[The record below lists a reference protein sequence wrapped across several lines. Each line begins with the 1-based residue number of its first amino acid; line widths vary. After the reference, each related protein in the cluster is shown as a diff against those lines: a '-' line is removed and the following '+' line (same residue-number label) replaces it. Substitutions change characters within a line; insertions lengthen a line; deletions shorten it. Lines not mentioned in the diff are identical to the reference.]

1 MDINQITEELD
12 TLFAQEKIAE
22 IPQFLESHIAQAAQ
36 EGAQEVLLTLYNEI
50 IGFYRETGQYAL
62 SIENCHKA
70 VALMKKMGIQDT
82 IPYATTLLNIANA
95 HRAAGLLQ
103 ESLELY
109 NRVRPIYVA
118 HLDENDMYFANFYNN
133 LSLLYQEMGD
143 FASAKDQL
151 VNALSIV
158 SHKPDRQFEAA
169 VTQANL
175 ANTCIELGQDDEA
188 RARAEEAIRIFEEL
202 GVDDAHYSAALS
214 ALGSLYYMDK
224 DYNSA
229 LRAME
234 KSRECVAKYLGT
246 DNIQYQRLSE
256 NIEIIQDKIRTS
268 EELSEAET
276 PAQEETASVSAVEA
290 SEPEVLGEL
299 PVEVPVL
306 ENLAEVPALETLAA
320 EASELETLAL
330 SEEMPEPEVPVTEE
344 MPELE
349 TFVPEEASGQ
359 EVSVEVAFTEKSESE
374 AMSEEPE
381 QESEPDRGT
390 EQKEFAE
397 MSAESEQKSESVQSF
412 EQEPFTETTE
422 AEGMPAPAEKVE
434 QEAEFGG
441 VPEAETFVLEESGQE
456 ASVEMPVSEE
466 PKQETSVEVA
476 LTEKSESEAGQEIV
490 SGGAPEPKIP
500 MSEEESEPKT
510 FAEASVLEASGQ
522 ESESGEM
529 PASEATVSEKVHGQE
544 ESAEVPEQEVVLG
557 ETPEQKTSVLPEP
570 HQELEPARVSEQ
582 EVFVVMPKESEQ
594 ESEPAV
600 EESLT
605 ETPPT
610 EMSEAEA
617 IPTEESKAET
627 SVAASPEAKIMPAE
641 ESKEEASVAE
651 ESTDSSEMKA
661 IPTEESNGEAVVE
674 ALSTEETALES
685 VLEEPKKD
693 TFVETP
699 NTETD
704 QSAIPAESPEQEDL
718 TPSITGI
725 DLCRRYY
732 EEYGRP
738 MIAGKFQAYESRIA
752 VGLVGKG
759 SDCFG
764 FDDVLSQDHD
774 FGPRFVMWVTK
785 KVYDEIGEELQEAYD
800 KLPSQFLGID
810 RIETFHGKDRSGV
823 MIIEEFYKSLLGF
836 DLAGMLAHNNED
848 TASGKENLDT
858 IKCWLSVQEYALAA
872 AVNGEVFRDDE
883 GIFTQYRNLL
893 SAYYP
898 KAVWYRKVAQ
908 TCALFSQSGQYNLP
922 RMRRRGQ
929 LVSAE
934 LAKAECAKQAMKLYY
949 LLNRKYAPHDKW
961 LYRGMPENAQMTLG
975 EEGMENADVPKLVE
989 KLSLL
994 PADKAHE
1001 AALTMAVESLA
1012 VIFANELEKL
1022 NMVGKCDLY
1031 LDVCTK
1037 ELMTKSD
1044 ALLTAIVAN
1053 TPIVTALSLSIAKS
1067 EFEAFD
1073 KVQNEGGRAS
1083 CQNNWPTFK
1092 VMRMSQYMTWT
1103 EDMLLQYLYEF
1114 KTNYANGRNMIE
1126 EKYARMMESTAPLE
1140 YARFAK
1146 RLPAVSE
1153 AKKAIVE
1160 QIVALQVKWMEEF
1173 AAQYPNLA
1181 EDARAIHTAEDLSY
1195 DTSYETYLRGELRT
1209 YSDRMLE
1216 MYGRYI
1222 VAHAQEG
1229 KNVACEI
1236 MKNTVQFYG
1245 YQDLETANA
1254 KSANDTHD
1262 R

>member
-1 MDINQITEELD
+1 MDINQITQELD
-12 TLFAQEKIAE
+12 ALFAQEKIGE
-22 IPQFLESHIAQAAQ
+22 IPQFLESHIAQAAK
-36 EGAQEVLLTLYNEI
+36 EGAQDVLLTLYNEI
-50 IGFYRETGQYAL
+50 IGFYRETGQYTL

-70 VALMKKMGIQDT
+70 VALMNEMGIQDT

-103 ESLELY
+103 ESLDLY
-109 NRVRPIYVA
+109 NRVRPIYVT
-118 HLDENDMYFANFYNN
+118 HLDEDDMYFANFYNN

-229 LRAME
+229 LNAME

-256 NIEIIQDKIRTS
+256 NIVIIQDKIKNSEKLSDTERTDA
-268 EELSEAET
+268 EE
-276 PAQEETASVSAVEA
+276 PSAVSDGANAERTNA
-290 SEPEVLGEL
+290 EEPSAVPDAGTVGQEVTGEL
-299 PVEVPVL
+299 PVQ
-306 ENLAEVPALETLAA
+306 
-320 EASELETLAL
+320 
-330 SEEMPEPEVPVTEE
+330 

-349 TFVPEEASGQ
+349 YLPEESALDTLVVESAEMEILAGALSEDPAPEVAVTGEESAPEESVPEA
-359 EVSVEVAFTEKSESE
+359 
-374 AMSEEPE
+374 SEEAPDMF
-381 QESEPDRGT
+381 ESEPKVFGEDPDKC
-390 EQKEFAE
+390 EPVKE
-397 MSAESEQKSESVQSF
+397 ESEPEKSAQVAYEEEPAISESVK
-412 EQEPFTETTE
+412 EEPKPEVTE
-422 AEGMPAPAEKVE
+422 
-434 QEAEFGG
+434 
-441 VPEAETFVLEESGQE
+441 EE
-456 ASVEMPVSEE
+456 PVSEE
-466 PKQETSVEVA
+466 PAQRA
-476 LTEKSESEAGQEIV
+476 
-490 SGGAPEPKIP
+490 
-500 MSEEESEPKT
+500 SEEEPVISEPMKEEPKPEVT
-510 FAEASVLEASGQ
+510 EEEPAI
-522 ESESGEM
+522 SEPVKE
-529 PASEATVSEKVHGQE
+529 
-544 ESAEVPEQEVVLG
+544 
-557 ETPEQKTSVLPEP
+557 
-570 HQELEPARVSEQ
+570 ELEP
-582 EVFVVMPKESEQ
+582 
-594 ESEPAV
+594 
-600 EESLT
+600 EESVAT
-605 ETPPT
+605 EK
-610 EMSEAEA
+610 E
-617 IPTEESKAET
+617 
-627 SVAASPEAKIMPAE
+627 PELKVF
-641 ESKEEASVAE
+641 EEA
-651 ESTDSSEMKA
+651 
-661 IPTEESNGEAVVE
+661 P
-674 ALSTEETALES
+674 
-685 VLEEPKKD
+685 EEP
-693 TFVETP
+693 EL
-699 NTETD
+699 
-704 QSAIPAESPEQEDL
+704 EDL
-718 TPSITGI
+718 TPPITGME
-725 DLCRRYY
+725 LCRRYY

-738 MIAGKFQAYESRIA
+738 MIAGKFHAYESRIA

-800 KLPSQFLGID
+800 KLPNQFLGVD

-823 MIIEEFYKSLLGF
+823 MIIEEFYKNLLGF
-836 DLAGMLAHNNED
+836 DLVGMLAHNHED
-848 TASGKENLDT
+848 TASGKESLDT
-858 IKCWLSVQEYALAA
+858 IKCWLSVQEYGLAA

-883 GIFTQYRNLL
+883 GIFTQYRKLL

-961 LYRGMPENAQMTLG
+961 LYKGMPENPQMTLG

-989 KLSLL
+989 QMSLL
-994 PADKAHE
+994 PADIAHE
-1001 AALTMAVESLA
+1001 AALTTAVESLA

-1031 LDVCTK
+1031 LDACTK

-1140 YARFAK
+1140 YARFAN
-1146 RLPAVSE
+1146 RLPEVSE

-1181 EDARAIHTAEDLSY
+1181 EDARTIHTAEDLPY

-1229 KNVACEI
+1229 KNVAREI
-1236 MKNTVQFYG
+1236 MENTVQFYG
-1245 YQDLETANA
+1245 YQDLASANA
-1254 KSANDTHD
+1254 KSMQS
-1262 R
+1262 

>member
-1 MDINQITEELD
+1 MDINQITQELD
-12 TLFAQEKIAE
+12 ALFAQEKIGE
-22 IPQFLESHIAQAAQ
+22 IPQFLESHIAQAAK
-36 EGAQEVLLTLYNEI
+36 EGAQDVLLTLYNEI
-50 IGFYRETGQYAL
+50 IGFYRETGQYTL

-70 VALMKKMGIQDT
+70 VALMNEMGIQDT

-103 ESLELY
+103 ESLDLY
-109 NRVRPIYVA
+109 NRVRPIYVT
-118 HLDENDMYFANFYNN
+118 HLDEDDMYFANFYNN

-229 LRAME
+229 LNAME

-256 NIEIIQDKIRTS
+256 NIVIIQDKIKNSEKLPDTERTDA
-268 EELSEAET
+268 EE
-276 PAQEETASVSAVEA
+276 PSAVSDAGANAERTNA
-290 SEPEVLGEL
+290 EEPSAVPDAGTVEQEVTGEL
-299 PVEVPVL
+299 PVEMP
-306 ENLAEVPALETLAA
+306 
-320 EASELETLAL
+320 ELEYLPEESALDTLVVESAEMEILAGAL
-330 SEEMPEPEVPVTEE
+330 SEEPAPEVAVTGEESAPEESVPEASEEAPDMFESEPKVFGEDPDKCEPVKEESEPEKSAQAAFEEAPAISEPVKEESKSEVTEE
-344 MPELE
+344 EPVSSEPAQG
-349 TFVPEEASGQ
+349 TSEEEPAI
-359 EVSVEVAFTEKSESE
+359 SESE
-374 AMSEEPE
+374 SKVIEEEPDKYEPVKEEPKSEVTEEEPASSDPAPGASEE
-381 QESEPDRGT
+381 EP
-390 EQKEFAE
+390 AI
-397 MSAESEQKSESVQSF
+397 SESVK
-412 EQEPFTETTE
+412 EEPKPEVTE
-422 AEGMPAPAEKVE
+422 
-434 QEAEFGG
+434 
-441 VPEAETFVLEESGQE
+441 EE
-456 ASVEMPVSEE
+456 PVSEE
-466 PKQETSVEVA
+466 PAQRA
-476 LTEKSESEAGQEIV
+476 
-490 SGGAPEPKIP
+490 
-500 MSEEESEPKT
+500 SEEEPVISEPMKEEPKPEVT
-510 FAEASVLEASGQ
+510 EEEPAI
-522 ESESGEM
+522 SEPVKE
-529 PASEATVSEKVHGQE
+529 
-544 ESAEVPEQEVVLG
+544 
-557 ETPEQKTSVLPEP
+557 
-570 HQELEPARVSEQ
+570 ELEP
-582 EVFVVMPKESEQ
+582 
-594 ESEPAV
+594 
-600 EESLT
+600 EESVAT
-605 ETPPT
+605 EK
-610 EMSEAEA
+610 E
-617 IPTEESKAET
+617 
-627 SVAASPEAKIMPAE
+627 PELKVF
-641 ESKEEASVAE
+641 EEA
-651 ESTDSSEMKA
+651 
-661 IPTEESNGEAVVE
+661 P
-674 ALSTEETALES
+674 
-685 VLEEPKKD
+685 EEP
-693 TFVETP
+693 EL
-699 NTETD
+699 
-704 QSAIPAESPEQEDL
+704 EDL
-718 TPSITGI
+718 TPPITGME
-725 DLCRRYY
+725 LCRRYY

-738 MIAGKFQAYESRIA
+738 MIAGKFHAYESQIA

-800 KLPSQFLGID
+800 KLPNQFLGVD

-823 MIIEEFYKSLLGF
+823 MIIEEFYKNLLGF
-836 DLAGMLAHNNED
+836 DLVGMLAHNHED
-848 TASGKENLDT
+848 TASGKESLDT
-858 IKCWLSVQEYALAA
+858 IKCWLSVQEYGLAA

-883 GIFTQYRNLL
+883 GIFTQYRKLL

-961 LYRGMPENAQMTLG
+961 LYKGMPENPQMTLG

-989 KLSLL
+989 QMSLL
-994 PADKAHE
+994 PADIAHE
-1001 AALTMAVESLA
+1001 AALTTAVESLA

-1031 LDVCTK
+1031 LDACTK

-1140 YARFAK
+1140 YARFAN
-1146 RLPAVSE
+1146 RLPEVSE

-1181 EDARAIHTAEDLSY
+1181 EDARTIHTAEDLPY

-1229 KNVACEI
+1229 KNVAREI
-1236 MKNTVQFYG
+1236 MENTVQFYG
-1245 YQDLETANA
+1245 YQDLASANA
-1254 KSANDTHD
+1254 KSMQS
-1262 R
+1262 

>member
-70 VALMKKMGIQDT
+70 VALMKEMGIQDT

-118 HLDENDMYFANFYNN
+118 HLDENDMYYANFYNN

-256 NIEIIQDKIRTS
+256 NIEIIQNKISTS
-268 EELSEAET
+268 EKPSEAEK

-290 SEPEVLGEL
+290 SEPEALGEV

-320 EASELETLAL
+320 EASELETLVL
-330 SEEMPEPEVPVTEE
+330 SEEMPQPEVPVTEE

-349 TFVPEEASGQ
+349 AFVPEE
-359 EVSVEVAFTEKSESE
+359 
-374 AMSEEPE
+374 
-381 QESEPDRGT
+381 
-390 EQKEFAE
+390 
-397 MSAESEQKSESVQSF
+397 
-412 EQEPFTETTE
+412 E
-422 AEGMPAPAEKVE
+422 AEPA
-434 QEAEFGG
+434 G
-441 VPEAETFVLEESGQE
+441 
-456 ASVEMPVSEE
+456 
-466 PKQETSVEVA
+466 
-476 LTEKSESEAGQEIV
+476 
-490 SGGAPEPKIP
+490 
-500 MSEEESEPKT
+500 
-510 FAEASVLEASGQ
+510 
-522 ESESGEM
+522 
-529 PASEATVSEKVHGQE
+529 
-544 ESAEVPEQEVVLG
+544 
-557 ETPEQKTSVLPEP
+557 
-570 HQELEPARVSEQ
+570 VSEQ
-582 EVFVVMPKESEQ
+582 EAFVETPEESEQ
-594 ESEPAV
+594 ESEPAQTSV
-600 EESLT
+600 EES
-605 ETPPT
+605 PT
-610 EMSEAEA
+610 EVSESEEEVFVAEASVNTSEVEA
-617 IPTEESKAET
+617 IP
-627 SVAASPEAKIMPAE
+627 I
-641 ESKEEASVAE
+641 
-651 ESTDSSEMKA
+651 
-661 IPTEESNGEAVVE
+661 EESNGEAAVE
-674 ALSTEETALES
+674 VLSTEEPALEP
-685 VLEEPKKD
+685 VLEEPKKEA
-693 TFVETP
+693 FAEAP
-699 NTETD
+699 LTETLE
-704 QSAIPAESPEQEDL
+704 QVASPAKSPEQEDL

-836 DLAGMLAHNNED
+836 DLVGMLAHNNED

-898 KAVWYRKVAQ
+898 KAVWYRKAAQ

-929 LVSAE
+929 LVAAE

-1001 AALTMAVESLA
+1001 AALTTAVESLA

-1181 EDARAIHTAEDLSY
+1181 EDARAIHTAEDLAY

-1222 VAHAQEG
+1222 VAHAQAG

-1254 KSANDTHD
+1254 KSAN
-1262 R
+1262 

>member
-36 EGAQEVLLTLYNEI
+36 EGAQKVLLTLYNEI

-70 VALMKKMGIQDT
+70 VALMKEMGIQDT

-256 NIEIIQDKIRTS
+256 NIEIIQNKISTS
-268 EELSEAET
+268 EKPSEAEK

-290 SEPEVLGEL
+290 SEPEALGEV

-320 EASELETLAL
+320 EASELETLVL
-330 SEEMPEPEVPVTEE
+330 SEEMPQPEVPVTEE

-349 TFVPEEASGQ
+349 AFVPEEEAEPAGVSEQ
-359 EVSVEVAFTEKSESE
+359 EAFVETPEES
-374 AMSEEPE
+374 E
-381 QESEPDRGT
+381 QESKPSQTSVQES
-390 EQKEFAE
+390 FAE
-397 MSAESEQKSESVQSF
+397 T
-412 EQEPFTETTE
+412 PE
-422 AEGMPAPAEKVE
+422 AEVMPAEEVE
-434 QEAEFGG
+434 QEAE
-441 VPEAETFVLEESGQE
+441 TFIQEKSGQE
-456 ASVEMPVSEE
+456 A
-466 PKQETSVEVA
+466 
-476 LTEKSESEAGQEIV
+476 
-490 SGGAPEPKIP
+490 
-500 MSEEESEPKT
+500 
-510 FAEASVLEASGQ
+510 ASG
-522 ESESGEM
+522 
-529 PASEATVSEKVHGQE
+529 
-544 ESAEVPEQEVVLG
+544 EVPELETAVL
-557 ETPEQKTSVLPEP
+557 E
-570 HQELEPARVSEQ
+570 
-582 EVFVVMPKESEQ
+582 ESEQ
-594 ESEPAV
+594 ESELAQTSV
-600 EESLT
+600 EES
-605 ETPPT
+605 PT
-610 EMSEAEA
+610 EVSESEEEVFVAEASVNTSEVEA
-617 IPTEESKAET
+617 IP
-627 SVAASPEAKIMPAE
+627 I
-641 ESKEEASVAE
+641 
-651 ESTDSSEMKA
+651 
-661 IPTEESNGEAVVE
+661 EESNGEAAVE
-674 ALSTEETALES
+674 VLSTEEPALEP
-685 VLEEPKKD
+685 VLEEPKKEA
-693 TFVETP
+693 FAEAP
-699 NTETD
+699 LTETLE
-704 QSAIPAESPEQEDL
+704 QAASPAKSPEQEDL

-1001 AALTMAVESLA
+1001 AALTTAVESLA

-1173 AAQYPNLA
+1173 AAQYLNLA
-1181 EDARAIHTAEDLSY
+1181 EDARAIHTAEDLAY

-1222 VAHAQEG
+1222 VAHAQAG

-1254 KSANDTHD
+1254 KSAN
-1262 R
+1262 

>member
-70 VALMKKMGIQDT
+70 VALMKEMGIQDT

-256 NIEIIQDKIRTS
+256 NIEIIQNKISTS
-268 EELSEAET
+268 EKPSEAEK

-290 SEPEVLGEL
+290 SEPEALGEV

-320 EASELETLAL
+320 EASELETLVL
-330 SEEMPEPEVPVTEE
+330 SEEMPQPEVPVTEE

-349 TFVPEEASGQ
+349 AFVPEEEAEPAGVSEQ
-359 EVSVEVAFTEKSESE
+359 EAFVETPEES
-374 AMSEEPE
+374 E
-381 QESEPDRGT
+381 QESKPSQTSVQES
-390 EQKEFAE
+390 FAE
-397 MSAESEQKSESVQSF
+397 T
-412 EQEPFTETTE
+412 PE
-422 AEGMPAPAEKVE
+422 AEVMPAEEVE
-434 QEAEFGG
+434 QEAE
-441 VPEAETFVLEESGQE
+441 TFMQEDSGQE
-456 ASVEMPVSEE
+456 A
-466 PKQETSVEVA
+466 
-476 LTEKSESEAGQEIV
+476 
-490 SGGAPEPKIP
+490 
-500 MSEEESEPKT
+500 
-510 FAEASVLEASGQ
+510 ASG
-522 ESESGEM
+522 
-529 PASEATVSEKVHGQE
+529 
-544 ESAEVPEQEVVLG
+544 EVPELETAVL
-557 ETPEQKTSVLPEP
+557 E
-570 HQELEPARVSEQ
+570 
-582 EVFVVMPKESEQ
+582 ESEQ
-594 ESEPAV
+594 ESEPAQTSV
-600 EESLT
+600 EES
-605 ETPPT
+605 PT
-610 EMSEAEA
+610 EVSESEEEVFVAEASVNTSEVEA
-617 IPTEESKAET
+617 IP
-627 SVAASPEAKIMPAE
+627 I
-641 ESKEEASVAE
+641 
-651 ESTDSSEMKA
+651 
-661 IPTEESNGEAVVE
+661 EESNGEAAVE
-674 ALSTEETALES
+674 VLSTEEPALEP
-685 VLEEPKKD
+685 VLEEPKKEA
-693 TFVETP
+693 FAEAP
-699 NTETD
+699 LTETLE
-704 QSAIPAESPEQEDL
+704 QVASPAKSPEQEDL

-836 DLAGMLAHNNED
+836 DLVGMLAHNNED

-898 KAVWYRKVAQ
+898 KAVWYRKAAQ

-1001 AALTMAVESLA
+1001 AALTTAVESLA

-1181 EDARAIHTAEDLSY
+1181 EDARAIHTAEDLAY

-1222 VAHAQEG
+1222 VAHAQAG

-1254 KSANDTHD
+1254 KSAN
-1262 R
+1262 